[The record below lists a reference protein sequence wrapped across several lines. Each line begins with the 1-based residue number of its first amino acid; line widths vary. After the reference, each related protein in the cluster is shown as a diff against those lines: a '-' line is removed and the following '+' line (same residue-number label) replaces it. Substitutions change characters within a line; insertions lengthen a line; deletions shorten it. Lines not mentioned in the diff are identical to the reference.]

1 MADNNNVFILF
12 EEIKSV
18 LEGMK
23 NKLEELPRVI
33 TRQSQTENNKPD
45 LSTVKEAVAETAK
58 AKFEEIKGLLAKQWE
73 AYAQLS
79 TLTLQRLDNIR
90 KSQEA
95 QGEQQELQPQEH
107 IHRHSFDIKSS
118 KVFSFIVGLGVI
130 CAISLW
136 GNIEQWKAKCQYAD
150 DALKF
155 RAIRSWGGCDAND
168 LLWLNKVF
176 DIHRDKKAIEWVRKQ
191 ADGYDNSLKT
201 VSDSLMQEG
210 LKSKVK
216 PQTNNPKSD

>member
-1 MADNNNVFILF
+1 MAENNVFILF

-33 TRQSQTENNKPD
+33 NVQRQTGDNKPD

-58 AKFEEIKGLLAKQWE
+58 ARSEEVKGLLAKQWE

-79 TLTLQRLDNIR
+79 TLTLQRLDDIR

-95 QGEQQELQPQEH
+95 QGERQELQPQEH
-107 IHRHSFDIKSS
+107 IHKHSFDIKSS
-118 KVFSFIVGLGVI
+118 KVFSFVVGLGVV
-130 CAISLW
+130 CALSLW
-136 GNIEQWKAKCQYAD
+136 GNIELWQSKRQYAD

-155 RAIRSWGGCDAND
+155 RAIRSWGGCDADNI
-168 LLWLNKVF
+168 LWLNKVF
-176 DIHRDKKAIEWVRKQ
+176 DIHRDEKSIEWVRKQ
-191 ADGYDNSLKT
+191 ADGYDTSLKT
-201 VSDSLMQEG
+201 ISDSLMQES
-210 LKSKVK
+210 LKGKVK
-216 PQTNNPKSD
+216 PDANNPKSD

>member
-1 MADNNNVFILF
+1 MADNNVFILF

-18 LEGMK
+18 LESMK
-23 NKLEELPRVI
+23 NKLDELPRVI
-33 TRQSQTENNKPD
+33 TKQPQTGNDKPD

-58 AKFEEIKGLLAKQWE
+58 AKSEEIKGLLAKQWE

-90 KSQEA
+90 KSQEE
-95 QGEQQELQPQEH
+95 QGEQQELPPQEH
-107 IHRHSFDIKSS
+107 IHKHSFDIKSS
-118 KVFSFIVGLGVI
+118 KVFSFVVGLGVV
-130 CAISLW
+130 CALSLW
-136 GNIEQWKAKCQYAD
+136 GNIEQWQSKRQYAD

-155 RAIRSWGGCDAND
+155 RAIRSWGRCDADNI
-168 LLWLNKVF
+168 LWLNKVF
-176 DIHRDKKAIEWVRKQ
+176 DIHRDEEAIEWVRKQ
-191 ADGYDNSLKT
+191 ADGYDTSLKT

-210 LKSKVK
+210 LKGKIK